1 MEPQSGERSK
11 VTQNLT
17 KVLPWKQAVRYK
29 DTVWD
34 LEEGILSDLEI
45 DVLH

>member
-1 MEPQSGERSK
+1 MEPPSAERSK
-11 VTQNLT
+11 VTRNLT
-17 KVLPWKQAVRYK
+17 KMPPWEQAVRYK

-45 DVLH
+45 DALH

>member
-1 MEPQSGERSK
+1 MEHLTTERSK

-17 KVLPWKQAVRYK
+17 KLPPWEQAVRYK

-45 DVLH
+45 DALH